1 MQYIISAILLYN
13 QYMTITV
20 RYDDGSE
27 AHFNDILTFSSWN
40 KDDVLSIA
48 DNLQLP
54 TPTEEQIRTIA
65 YRAEKMENFPDSED
79 MQFIIKRTLEEI
91 N

>member
-1 MQYIISAILLYN
+1 
-13 QYMTITV
+13 MTITV

-40 KDDVLSIA
+40 KDDVLRIA

-54 TPTEEQIRTIA
+54 TPTEEQINEIA
-65 YRAEKMENFPDSED
+65 YRAEKLDNFPDIED